1 MYKITLTPSLISSI
15 RKYNESH
22 DMSDYNLE
30 CNTAGRQCK
39 SNFIRKTYASYFSGC
54 GISGKGSSKCDY
66 GEAW

>member
-15 RKYNESH
+15 KQYNESH

-30 CNTAGRQCK
+30 CNTAGNECK
-39 SNFIRKTYASYFSGC
+39 SNFIRKTYSSYFSGC
-54 GISGKGSSKCDY
+54 GISGKGSSRCNP